1 MCFLDKILSMNK
13 IVFLCSHEYSG
24 SNFLYESMDKN
35 PRIQGYKN
43 LSFIYTSPN
52 ELISLTQQK
61 HKLENRAA
69 IYMDEILYNW
79 QLFDKN
85 TLKVCKFIHVVRRPE
100 SVLNYFSE
108 YKKLSPE
115 FALRYYLFRLRRI
128 CEIAKRTPEAVLLTY
143 DDLIEGKG
151 MNLIEDYLELK
162 NPIDFHFNDLP
173 EVKSNFPMKS
183 INEAETAYERY
194 LYFLKNQNLVF
205 TSK

>member
-1 MCFLDKILSMNK
+1 MCFLDKILTMNK

-43 LSFIYTSPN
+43 LSLIYTNPY
-52 ELISLTQQK
+52 ELISLTQQN

-69 IYMDEILYNW
+69 IYMDEIIYNW
-79 QLFDKN
+79 QLYDKS
-85 TLKVCKFIHVVRRPE
+85 TFKVCKFIHIIRRPE
-100 SVLNYFSE
+100 AVLNFFSGH
-108 YKKLSPE
+108 KKLSPE

-128 CEIAKRTPEAVLLTY
+128 CEIAKRTFKAVLLTH

-162 NPIDFHFNDLP
+162 NPIDFNFNKLP
-173 EVKSNFPMKS
+173 EVKYNFPIKL